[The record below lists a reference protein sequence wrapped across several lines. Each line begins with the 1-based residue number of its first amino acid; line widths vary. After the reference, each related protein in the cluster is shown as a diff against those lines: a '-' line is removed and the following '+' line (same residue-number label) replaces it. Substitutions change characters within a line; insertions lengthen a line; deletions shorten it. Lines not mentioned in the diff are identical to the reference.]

1 MDLEI
6 QRQQGMCLAPSL
18 KQEDRVTVCLRILGL
33 PQETAADPG
42 AEEAHFILESSE
54 GQTSPS
60 ETGNLQPWY
69 SPSLQVF

>member
-18 KQEDRVTVCLRILGL
+18 KQEDRVTVCLRVLGL

-42 AEEAHFILESSE
+42 AEEAHFILKSSE
-54 GQTSPS
+54 CQTSPS
-60 ETGNLQPWY
+60 EIGNPQSWY
-69 SPSLQVF
+69 LLSLQAF

>member
-6 QRQQGMCLAPSL
+6 QRQQGMCLTPLL

-60 ETGNLQPWY
+60 EIGNLQPWHL
-69 SPSLQVF
+69 PSLQVF